1 MIVTLA
7 TSESIVAVLAT
18 AVATTQPTYN
28 YSGVNWSSDGST
40 STADY
45 SDGALNGVTEQTVV
59 SAPSSGFKQ
68 VDSIR
73 IYNNDIA
80 SVVLT
85 VSKAVGASRYPLG
98 QWTVSPGAWV
108 DVLTSTTAQGGA
120 NQSENAMTST
130 GTAVFGSIN
139 RVKSLGANATISI
152 PTGATTGQL
161 FDIAIDQSCGSYL
174 VTLQDTGGAYIDYD
188 CVNSLQF
195 YRTSR
200 IMWAGE
206 WATLEWTGS
215 YWHKKAGKTI
225 PMSACIG
232 PSAAQTFSSAA
243 NTELQWNTNVAC
255 SAPSGMQTLGSYQ
268 INILRSGRYR
278 IHAKV
283 ATNTTNSSA
292 NAVQLT
298 ITSAN
303 VGTVTSGYFYCVASQ
318 TQPVSAEMPDTWLT
332 IGDTLTLYLTY
343 TGGSYTTSVF
353 LWSAGY
359 YIYSNYTVEEIPIW

>member
-1 MIVTLA
+1 MIVTLD
-7 TSESIVAVLAT
+7 TSGSIVAVLAT

-59 SAPSSGFKQ
+59 SAPASGFKQ

-108 DVLTSTTAQGGA
+108 DVLTSTTAQGGTS
-120 NQSENAMTST
+120 QTENVMTAT

-161 FDIAIDQSCGSYL
+161 FDIAVDETIADYF
-174 VTLQDTGGAYIDYD
+174 VVLQDTGGAYIDYD
-188 CVNSLQF
+188 NVNDVQTGRLF
-195 YRTSR
+195 RN
-200 IMWAGE
+200 MWAGE

-225 PMSACIG
+225 PMSATLI
-232 PSAAQTFSSAA
+232 ANANQTFANSALTKLNY
-243 NTELQWNTNVAC
+243 NTLKNIN
-255 SAPSGMQTLGSYQ
+255 APSNFASTASAL
-268 INILRSGRYR
+268 INILRNGIYSISG
-278 IHAKV
+278 V
-283 ATNTTNSSA
+283 VLMNNTNTAINSVSMGAYCSA
-292 NAVQLT
+292 SSTYYSLQGQYMPASIAGQSVL
-298 ITSAN
+298 TSA
-303 VGTVTSGYFYCVASQ
+303 VIFIPY
-318 TQPVSAEMPDTWLT
+318 AES
-332 IGDTLTLYLTY
+332 IGLYLSYSAGT
-343 TGGSYTTSVF
+343 YTTSVYANIGG
-353 LWSAGY
+353 LWNSLS
-359 YIYSNYTVEEIPIW
+359 ITEIPVW